1 MYFIQESSYKGQ
13 AHYKQSNHSSIL
25 SEPQGRGKN
34 LASHPAVDGFTAS
47 ISVNYEMLKDR

>member
-13 AHYKQSNHSSIL
+13 AHCKQSNHSSIL